1 MPIAH
6 RAELRFALGV
16 VFLYLTIAM
25 ALEKDK
31 IEEALKKLP
40 TELHDEVLN
49 FVESLLE
56 NRVRDGHVAG
66 NGTPSVR
73 SLFGSWDSG
82 DPRSADNAR
91 MDADLAR
98 EYGDSHEADS

>member
-1 MPIAH
+1 
-6 RAELRFALGV
+6 
-16 VFLYLTIAM
+16 M

-31 IEEALKKLP
+31 IEEALEKLP
-40 TELHDEVLN
+40 SELHDEVLN

-56 NRVRDGHVAG
+56 RNRVRDAHVAG

-82 DPRSADNAR
+82 DPRSANNQR
-91 MDADLAR
+91 IDADLAG
-98 EYGDSHEADS
+98 EYGDSHEAG